1 MTAPLSLIAYRTVSF
16 LATPLAGPILA
27 MRLRRGKEDPRRIG
41 ERRGLTR
48 LARPPGPL
56 VWLHGASVGEAAVLL
71 PFVERITRTGATA
84 LVTTGTLTSAALLA
98 QRLPPGALHQY
109 APLDSPL
116 FVRRFL
122 RHWRP
127 DAALVAESEL
137 WPNMIVELKRSGSP
151 LAMVNGRIS
160 ERSLS
165 RWMKAPRFIAAL
177 MKDFDLCLA
186 RSESDG
192 ERLVALGA
200 PRVLVAG
207 DVKFDAPTL
216 PADRREL
223 AELAGLTSGRQIW
236 IAASTHEGE
245 EMIAA
250 AAHRRLRQ
258 VFPDALTLIAPR
270 HPDRGEAVLRQLE
283 AQGLVCALRS
293 RGDAIGPG
301 TAVYVC
307 DTIGELG
314 LFYRLAGVVFVGKSF
329 VGGGGQNP
337 IEPARLACAILHGP
351 MVANFA
357 DAYAALDD
365 AGGALA
371 VARPEDLGDALIAL
385 FVNAARLRAMARAA
399 GDTVERRAGAVD
411 RSMRALKALLPVAEA
426 AR

>member
-1 MTAPLSLIAYRTVSF
+1 MTPLSLIAYRLASL

-27 MRLRRGKEDPRRIG
+27 MRLRRGKEDPQRIG

-71 PFVERITRTGATA
+71 PFVERITRTGATP
-84 LVTTGTLTSAALLA
+84 LVTTGTLTSAAMLA

-122 RHWRP
+122 KHWRP

-137 WPNMIVELKRSGSP
+137 WPNMIVELKRSGAP

-165 RWMKAPRFIAAL
+165 RWKKAPRFIAAL

-200 PRVLVAG
+200 SRVVVAG

-245 EMIAA
+245 EVIAA
-250 AAHRRLRQ
+250 AAHRRLRE

-283 AQGLVCALRS
+283 AEGLVCALRS
-293 RGDAIGPG
+293 RGDAIGSG

-365 AGGALA
+365 ASGALA
-371 VARPEDLGDALIAL
+371 LARPDDLGDALIAL
-385 FVNAARLRAMARAA
+385 FVDAARLRAMARAA
-399 GDTVERRAGAVD
+399 ADTVERRAGAVD
-411 RSMRALKALLPVAEA
+411 RSMHALAALLPLAEA
-426 AR
+426 TR